1 MEIHIEKVGLIRLN
15 PNPKNKQLTRML
27 DLDINAT
34 NIYTLGYGG
43 ESKANLD
50 YTQNMI
56 IIK

>member
-1 MEIHIEKVGLIRLN
+1 M
-15 PNPKNKQLTRML
+15 PKNKQLTRML